1 MLKYILIHDK
11 FNMGIS
17 FLLYDGRN
25 KMINLDN
32 LLETAINKNASDIH
46 LTVGTYPYARV
57 SGELIQIFNE
67 KLTVEDTNMFS
78 KAILGEQYGIYEN
91 SGEIDTT
98 YSVAG
103 LGRFRVNIYKQ
114 RNSDALSIRTVG
126 GKVPSIKDLDLPQAV
141 KELASKKKGLVLV
154 TGPTGSGKSNTLAA
168 IINEINNTRSENII
182 TLENPIEFLYKHNK
196 SIVNQRE
203 IGKDSRTYES
213 ALKSL
218 LRGDPDVVFI
228 GELDNLE
235 TISIALRAAENGHLV
250 LSSLHTT
257 GAVKTIERLIE
268 VFPPYQQEQVKSQLA
283 AVLQGIISQQLVPK
297 IGGGRTAA
305 LEVMVTT
312 PAIRNLI
319 REEKLFQIE
328 SIMQTSSKLGMSTM
342 DMSLVELQ
350 KKNVIS
356 KDTAITYAMDKEI
369 ITRMLLL

>member
-1 MLKYILIHDK
+1 
-11 FNMGIS
+11 
-17 FLLYDGRN
+17 
-25 KMINLDN
+25 MINLDN

-46 LTVGTYPYARV
+46 LTVGTYPYMRV
-57 SGELIQIFNE
+57 SGELIQVFHE

-78 KAILGEQYGIYEN
+78 KAILGDHYSVYEEI
-91 SGEIDTT
+91 GEIDTT

-126 GKVPSIKDLDLPQAV
+126 GKVPSIKELELPQSI
-141 KELASKKKGLVLV
+141 KDLSGKKKGLILV

-203 IGKDSRTYES
+203 IGKDSQNYES

-218 LRGDPDVVFI
+218 LRGDPDIVFI
-228 GELDNLE
+228 GELDSLE
-235 TISIALRAAENGHLV
+235 TINIALRAAENGHLV

-257 GAVKTIERLIE
+257 GAAKTIERLID
-268 VFPPYQQEQVKSQLA
+268 VFPPYQQEQIKSQLA
-283 AVLQGIISQQLVPK
+283 AVLQGIVSQQLVPK
-297 IGGGRTAA
+297 IGGGRTVA
-305 LEVMVTT
+305 LEVMITT
-312 PAIRNLI
+312 PAIKNLI
-319 REEKLFQIE
+319 REGKFFQIE

-356 KDTAITYAMDKEI
+356 KDTAITYAIDKEI